1 MERVML
7 WIGAICV
14 VLALGA
20 VGAFGGCCVGALV
33 AMSAGSGSSGSGSAS
48 TAVWIVCSVV
58 GLILGLGGG
67 GYIAGKWILR
77 AGR

>member
-20 VGAFGGCCVGALV
+20 LGAFGGCCVGVLV
-33 AMSAGSGSSGSGSAS
+33 AMSAGSGSGSGNA
-48 TAVWIVCSVV
+48 TTTVWIVCSVV
-58 GLILGLGGG
+58 GLILGLVGG
-67 GYIAGKWILR
+67 GYIAGRWILR